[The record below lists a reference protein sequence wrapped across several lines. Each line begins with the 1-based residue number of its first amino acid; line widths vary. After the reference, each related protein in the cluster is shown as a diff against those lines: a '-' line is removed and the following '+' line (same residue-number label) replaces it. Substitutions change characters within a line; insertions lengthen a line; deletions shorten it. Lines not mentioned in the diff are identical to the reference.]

1 MLSEMNNSRQRG
13 AVQLPVVIMALG
25 ALVLLLAVVS
35 FFQSRAHDQ
44 RMQELQQKSEAASLP
59 APSPDNATSTSQVV
73 TSQPQMAEKPAS
85 ISSADRALVREQVG
99 KLTAAWSNFQSAK
112 PSSVLSDS
120 SNLST
125 EIATLR
131 SIRSDF
137 ESLSVESCLSPAKSE
152 ISQAMSMTIE
162 GLSAYLQ
169 SKDAGQNQLIRAS
182 VDADKLIESAY
193 DKMNSCQ
200 NR

>member
-1 MLSEMNNSRQRG
+1 MLSEMNKNSQRG
-13 AVQLPVVIMALG
+13 AIQLSMVIMALG
-25 ALVLLLAVVS
+25 ALVLVLAVFS
-35 FFQSRAHDQ
+35 YFQSRAHDQ
-44 RMQELQQKSEAASLP
+44 RMQELQQKSEMAQAASQPTPGPESAAPIPP
-59 APSPDNATSTSQVV
+59 AD
-73 TSQPQMAEKPAS
+73 TSQPRMAEKPPSGSGMA
-85 ISSADRALVREQVG
+85 REQVG

-120 SNLST
+120 SNLAT

-137 ESLSVESCLSPAKSE
+137 ESISVESCLSPAKSE